1 MTRYAEVCA
10 ELVATPRRWLVTGAA
25 GFIGSAL
32 VEQLLSLGQHVL
44 GFDNFATG
52 KRENL
57 ADVRAAVGAQAAL
70 RFDFI
75 EGDLCDLDACRQAVR
90 GMDVVLHQA
99 ALGSVPRSIENPI
112 ASHLSN
118 VDGFLDILVAAHEMG
133 VKRVVYAS
141 SSSVYGDHPALP
153 KVEDVIGAPLSPYAA
168 TKRIDEVYA
177 GVWQRTYGLEM
188 VGLRYFNVYGRR
200 QDPDGPYAAVI
211 PRWIARLAAGKRCVI
226 FGDGSSSR
234 DFCYVD
240 NAVQANILAGVA
252 PASATG
258 EVYNVGC
265 AGRTD
270 LVELHRLLRERVAL
284 RRPAAA
290 ALEPEHAAPRPGDVV
305 HSQASIDKARDLLG
319 YAPTHEIAAGLDATV
334 PWFVDTEA
342 SK

>member
-1 MTRYAEVCA
+1 MSRYQDVCA
-10 ELVATPRRWLVTGAA
+10 ELEAAPRRWLVTGAA

-32 VEQLLSLGQHVL
+32 VEKLLSLGQHVI
-44 GFDNFATG
+44 GFDNFVTG
-52 KRENL
+52 RRENL
-57 ADVRAAVGAQAAL
+57 ADVRGAVGADAAL

-75 EGDLCDLDACRQAVR
+75 EADICDLDACRQAVR

-118 VDGFLDILVAAHEMG
+118 VDGFLHVLAAAHEQG

-153 KVEDVIGAPLSPYAA
+153 KVEEQVGRPLSPYAA
-168 TKRIDEVYA
+168 TKAIDEVYA
-177 GVWQRTYGLEM
+177 DVWQRVYGLEL

-211 PRWIARLAAGKRCVI
+211 PRWIARLAAGERCVI

-240 NAVQANILAGVA
+240 NAVQANILAAVA

-258 EVYNVGC
+258 QVYNVGC
-265 AGRTD
+265 ADRTD
-270 LVELHRLLRERVAL
+270 LVELHRLLRERIATH
-284 RRPAAA
+284 RPAAA
-290 ALEPEHAAPRPGDVV
+290 ALEPEHAPPRPGDVV
-305 HSQASIDKARDLLG
+305 HSQASIDRARAQLG
-319 YAPTHEIAAGLDATV
+319 YAPTHQIAGGLDETV
-334 PWFVDTEA
+334 AWFA
-342 SK
+342 KRM